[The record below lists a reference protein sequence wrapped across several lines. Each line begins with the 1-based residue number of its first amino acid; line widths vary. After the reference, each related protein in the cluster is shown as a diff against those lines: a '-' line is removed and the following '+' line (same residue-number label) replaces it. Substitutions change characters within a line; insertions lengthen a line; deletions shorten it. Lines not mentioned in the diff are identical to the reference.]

1 CSHFSL
7 PVLPGV
13 SHSVL
18 GSQCYLTLDLSFQSM
33 MKEVCSSCLQPVSSM
48 ECVAANKVLLHHS
61 CFCCKLCKRK
71 LSLHNYTALHGAFYC
86 EVHYQQLAKAR
97 GGSKKEKIEFP
108 GGVAEQAHPALNPQY
123 QLLRHLS
130 CRSGWACH
138 CNPGHRVA
146 APLRF
151 GPAPRWWGHRPT
163 FE

>member
-1 CSHFSL
+1 YIQQTGKPASRHRAQ
-7 PVLPGV
+7 
-13 SHSVL
+13 VL

-97 GGSKKEKIEFP
+97 GGSKKEKIECKQQDHSLHREP
-108 GGVAEQAHPALNPQY
+108 ELAT
-123 QLLRHLS
+123 RTTLS
-130 CRSGWACH
+130 F
-138 CNPGHRVA
+138 
-146 APLRF
+146 L
-151 GPAPRWWGHRPT
+151 T
-163 FE
+163 T